1 MIEWIKSHEAAVW
14 WIACGSL
21 LMFLSAPI
29 LVPLLVARIPSD
41 YFVRREHGEK
51 KRAARHGVVRWV
63 LLIGRNLLGYVF
75 IVAGIL
81 MLVTPGQG
89 MLTILIGLTLVNFPR
104 KYRLERWIVSRR
116 PVLRSVN
123 WLRRRA
129 GRPPLS
135 LEGDSDQ
142 SG

>member
-1 MIEWIKSHEAAVW
+1 
-14 WIACGSL
+14 
-21 LMFLSAPI
+21 
-29 LVPLLVARIPSD
+29 
-41 YFVRREHGEK
+41 
-51 KRAARHGVVRWV
+51 

-129 GRPPLS
+129 GCPPLS
-135 LEGDSDQ
+135 LESDSDQ